1 MSFATLPI
9 SALAVSHPDEAAARE
24 WRGFLELLPSR
35 EAARAC
41 PAHMLGEGGTA
52 GWAYGLHWKKPRA
65 TVDPIGCF
73 LLRDIEVWRPGILV
87 HGGQVID
94 DANLSTNVSLSMAR
108 AEVDFTARFGEQT
121 TARRIDLP
129 ALVVAG
135 PGYGIWGHWLAEF
148 LPRVS
153 IASQLL
159 ASLRDEWV
167 IPLPHDAPA
176 WVEYLLLSA
185 CNVQPDAILRYAPG
199 QERLLFAHAVIPTF
213 CFSGEYTFHPYMRE
227 FYSSLV
233 PASGKAGRR
242 LCLSR
247 GGPGPS
253 ANRPFRQRDFF
264 EQGARRRGFEV
275 IRPEELNL
283 PDQIATLSQACALV
297 GEYGSA
303 MHGSVFARP
312 GTVIGCIGHWNAVQM
327 RLGEVFEQPGVYL
340 TRGCV
345 WPNADRPMSI
355 DASLDDIE
363 SFLDRVTSLLD

>member
-1 MSFATLPI
+1 MSFVTLPI
-9 SALAVSHPDEAAARE
+9 SALATPDPGGAAAQE
-24 WRGFLELLPSR
+24 WRGFLQFRPSQ
-35 EAARAC
+35 EAAKAC

-65 TVDPIGCF
+65 TVDAIGCF

-87 HGGQVID
+87 HGGQVVD
-94 DANLSTNVSLSMAR
+94 DANLSTNVALSVAR
-108 AEVDFTARFGEQT
+108 ADAGFPSRFGEQAA
-121 TARRIDLP
+121 ARRVDRP

-159 ASLRDEWV
+159 APLRDEWI
-167 IPLPHDAPA
+167 IPLPQDTPS
-176 WVEYLLLSA
+176 WVEDLLLSA
-185 CNVQPDAILRYAPG
+185 CNVPRHAILRYAPG
-199 QERLLFAHAVIPTF
+199 QERLLFARAVIPTF

-227 FYSSLV
+227 FYRSLA
-233 PASGKAGRR
+233 PAAGEARRR

-264 EQGARRRGFEV
+264 EENARRRGFEV
-275 IRPEELNL
+275 IRPEELSL
-283 PDQIATLSQACALV
+283 PDQIAMLSQACALI

-303 MHGSVFARP
+303 MHGSVFAGP

-327 RLGEVFEQPGVYL
+327 RLGEVFEQPGLYL
-340 TRGCV
+340 TRGCL
-345 WPNADRPMSI
+345 WPNADRPISI
-355 DASLDDIE
+355 DASPDDIE